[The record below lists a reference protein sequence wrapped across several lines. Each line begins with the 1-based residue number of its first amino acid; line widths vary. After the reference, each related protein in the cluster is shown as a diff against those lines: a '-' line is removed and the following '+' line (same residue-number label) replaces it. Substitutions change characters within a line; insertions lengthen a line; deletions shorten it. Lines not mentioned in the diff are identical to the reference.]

1 MEDYAITLRRRPE
14 SEKVNTK
21 AGVIC
26 AFEVMRDSLGRDW
39 SRWLRMP
46 YEWNRMDTQNV
57 REEGLL
63 YSQLVHFF
71 MAHPKKESLAG
82 KQNIADIAKTW
93 KVAIPTPS

>member
-1 MEDYAITLRRRPE
+1 MNA
-14 SEKVNTK
+14 K

-26 AFEVMRDSLGRDW
+26 AFGVMRDSLGRDC
-39 SRWLRMP
+39 SRWPRMP
-46 YEWNRMDTQNV
+46 YGWNRMDTQNV
-57 REEGLL
+57 REEELL
-63 YSQLVHFF
+63 YSQLANFF